1 MANTCI
7 LTDSTAQFPIPA
19 FPGRNLVN
27 IVPLRIE
34 TSQEIPPKD
43 LRAYHFPK
51 SLPAGFHTSVHA
63 PSVKEFE
70 KNFLQL
76 APFYTGVVAI
86 LHASTLSSTYRNA
99 VTAANNLSG
108 QMEIEVI
115 DSQTIATGLG
125 LVVQSASEI
134 AEQGQS
140 VTEISELIRSLL
152 PRIYSV
158 FCISGLSY
166 LHRSGYLG
174 KAQAAIGEHL
184 KMLPIYVLE
193 EGELVP
199 TQKARNYRHL
209 IDLLH
214 EFITEFETL
223 DHLGLI
229 QGVPPFETETRTL
242 RERLI
247 PDYEDVSISEHTIS
261 PELSLMI
268 GPHSLGMFILQSDF
282 PL

>member
-1 MANTCI
+1 MTNTCI

-19 FPGRNLVN
+19 FPGRSLVN
-27 IVPLRIE
+27 IVLL
-34 TSQEIPPKD
+34 EIKNNHDIPTED

-51 SLPAGFHTSVHA
+51 SLPTKFKTCVQA
-63 PSVKEFE
+63 PSILTFE
-70 KNFLQL
+70 DNFLQL
-76 APFYTGVVAI
+76 AQNYSGIVAV
-86 LHASTLSSTYRNA
+86 LHASNLSATYQNA
-99 VTAANNLSG
+99 KTAADNLKG
-108 QMEIEVI
+108 QVEIEVI

-125 LVVQSASEI
+125 LAVQKASHA
-134 AEQGQS
+134 AEQGKS

-158 FCISGLSY
+158 LCIPGLSY

-214 EFITEFETL
+214 EFITEFEML
-223 DHLGLI
+223 DHIGLI
-229 QGVPPFETETRTL
+229 QGVPPFENETRTL

-247 PDYEDVSISEHTIS
+247 PDFENTSISEHTIS

-268 GPHSLGMFILQSDF
+268 GPHSLGMFILQSGIAE
-282 PL
+282 

>member
-19 FPGRNLVN
+19 FPGRRLVN
-27 IVPLRIE
+27 IVPLEIE
-34 TSQEIPPKD
+34 NGNDIPPGT
-43 LRAYHFPK
+43 LRAHHFPK
-51 SLPAGFHTSVHA
+51 SMPAEFNTTVHA
-63 PSVKEFE
+63 PSIQTFE
-70 KNFLQL
+70 KHFIQL
-76 APFYTGVVAI
+76 AQSYSGIVAI
-86 LHASTLSSTYRNA
+86 LHANTLSKTTQNA
-99 VTAANNLSG
+99 IAAAKNLQG
-108 QMEIEVI
+108 QVEIEVI

-125 LVVQSASEI
+125 LPVQSASEA
-134 AEQGQS
+134 AEQGQT

-158 FCISGLSY
+158 LCISGLSY

-223 DHLGLI
+223 DHIGLI
-229 QGVPPFETETRTL
+229 QGVPPFENETRTL

-247 PDYEDVSISEHTIS
+247 PDFEEISISEHIIS
-261 PELSLMI
+261 PELALII
-268 GPHSLGMFILQSDF
+268 GPHSLGMFILQSEYEI
-282 PL
+282 

>member
-19 FPGRNLVN
+19 FPGRSLVN

-34 TSQEIPPKD
+34 TSQEIPPAA
-43 LRAYHFPK
+43 LRAHHFPK
-51 SLPAGFHTSVHA
+51 SLPVDFHTRVHA
-63 PSVKEFE
+63 PTGQDFE

-76 APFYTGVVAI
+76 APFYSGVVAI
-86 LHASTLSSTYRNA
+86 LHASTLSKTFQNA
-99 VTAANNLSG
+99 VTAARNLQG
-108 QMEIEVI
+108 QVEIEVI

-125 LVVQSASEI
+125 LAVQHASEI

-158 FCISGLSY
+158 FCISGLTY
-166 LHRSGYLG
+166 LNRSGYLG
-174 KAQAAIGEHL
+174 EAQATIGEHL

-223 DHLGLI
+223 DHIGLI
-229 QGVPPFETETRTL
+229 QGVPPFENETRTL
-242 RERLI
+242 RERLV
-247 PDYEDVSISEHTIS
+247 PDYEDVSISEHIIS
-261 PELSLMI
+261 PELSLII

>member
-19 FPGRNLVN
+19 FPGRSLVN

-34 TSQEIPPKD
+34 TSQEIPPAA
-43 LRAYHFPK
+43 LRAHHFPK
-51 SLPAGFHTSVHA
+51 SLPVDFHTRVHA
-63 PSVKEFE
+63 PTVQDFE

-76 APFYTGVVAI
+76 APFYSGVVAI
-86 LHASTLSSTYRNA
+86 LHASTLSKTFQNA
-99 VTAANNLSG
+99 VTAARNLQG
-108 QMEIEVI
+108 QVEIEVI

-125 LVVQSASEI
+125 LAVQHASEI

-158 FCISGLSY
+158 FCISGLTY
-166 LHRSGYLG
+166 LNRSGYLG
-174 KAQAAIGEHL
+174 EAQATIGEHL

-223 DHLGLI
+223 DHIGLI
-229 QGVPPFETETRTL
+229 QGVPPFENETRTL
-242 RERLI
+242 RERLV
-247 PDYEDVSISEHTIS
+247 PDYEDVSISEHIIS
-261 PELSLMI
+261 PAI
-268 GPHSLGMFILQSDF
+268 GRNDSRRNGSRQSQ
-282 PL
+282 